1 MVSGAAG
8 NIPSNI
14 VGVIGSP
21 SPATQQVQA
30 LRVQTPISGR
40 LTVPLPQTSGVQ
52 LLAPQQQ
59 IPASVGLS
67 QSAVASRI
75 VQPACI
81 TSVAAPAVVSAPNGQ
96 TPISSL
102 LVQHLRFDERNL
114 FCDEEENCNRY
125 TCKWKA

>member
-8 NIPSNI
+8 IPSNI

-52 LLAPQQQ
+52 LLAPQQHV
-59 IPASVGLS
+59 PASVGIG
-67 QSAVASRI
+67 QSVVASRI
-75 VQPACI
+75 VPSACI
-81 TSVAAPAVVSAPNGQ
+81 TSVASLAAVSTPNG
-96 TPISSL
+96 TL
-102 LVQHLRFDERNL
+102 LAVFICAVLYFGVEGFCCMQNEMVL
-114 FCDEEENCNRY
+114 FG
-125 TCKWKA
+125 